1 MVSSATCPPW
11 IEDSEY
17 LNGIP
22 KVPGKV
28 EAGVMKRWWTLSNA
42 SLAAVSAPLVEDLS
56 SVRTAR
62 NAWASF
68 LNVAISCAVHP
79 QLSCEGSM
87 VWLPFSPCCKASFNS
102 DSPAASSSSP
112 NN

>member
-1 MVSSATCPPW
+1 VVWSATCLPW
-11 IEDSEY
+11 IEGSEY

-22 KVPGKV
+22 KVLSKV
-28 EAGVMKRWWTLSNA
+28 EADVLKRWWTFSNV
-42 SLAAVSAPLVEDLS
+42 SLAAVSEPLVEDLS

-62 NAWASF
+62 KAWASY
-68 LNVAISCAVHP
+68 LNVAISCAVYLQFTP
-79 QLSCEGSM
+79 EESM
-87 VWLPFSPCCKASFNS
+87 VYLPFSPCCKASFNS